1 MEKYYIGFYTS
12 DGKDKIKGQ
21 WKLSEEE
28 VQQEADSNLYKN
40 KLGYILTAKASIPK
54 GEVEKI
60 AKEKNLSIGDV
71 LSCV

>member
-1 MEKYYIGFYTS
+1 MEKYFIGFYTS

-21 WKLSEEE
+21 WKQSEEA

-40 KLGYILTAKASIPK
+40 KLGLTLTHKASITK
-54 GEVEKI
+54 EAVEKI
-60 AKEKNLSIGDV
+60 AKERGLSVEDV